1 MTTTTASDK
10 TFGRDV
16 LGASVP
22 VLVEF
27 SAAASPSNA
36 ALNELS
42 TDMATKLK
50 VVKVDVGCYPNLK
63 DEYGVRGL
71 PALVL
76 FKHGKPVARMV
87 GSRHSKTELEEWI
100 NGALILAL
108 ATRRTAAGRA
118 AAEFKLANGM
128 QIIVIPD
135 DRVPAVT
142 HLVWYKV
149 GSAHEPRDFQGL
161 ARFVGHLSFKSLNK
175 IANGDAARAITRL
188 GGNTNARFSRYASV
202 YWQRLASAGIET
214 TMRMET
220 ERMLGLHLNDE
231 EVATERQVLLELR
244 SSSVDL
250 HPDSRLVEKLEASL
264 YRTHTYNLPSAAMAQ
279 EINRLS
285 REDVLRFH
293 NLHYAPNNAI
303 LVVAGDVTPDTVLRL
318 AGETYGKIPANPDV
332 DLKVPGTVK
341 AAMRPIMARVEVEA
355 ETSATGR
362 LRRWYAVPVY
372 GEAPPGDTEA
382 LQVLAE
388 ILAGGIG
395 SKLYRNLVIGDKI
408 ATSVAGGYYCAV
420 PDRAELRLAL
430 IADGCDLSALEA
442 GVDQT
447 IEGIRRHG
455 VSQAELQLAKRSL
468 VANFILRSSDQFE
481 LAHRHALGAALLRTA
496 KDVEDWPAAISRVCA
511 ADVLRVARDYV
522 VSRRSVTGHLLPK
535 RDRHRRRA
543 GSATGQRSVV

>member
-27 SAAASPSNA
+27 SAADSPSNA

-175 IANGDAARAITRL
+175 IANGDHATGWEHERQIFPLRECILAAPRQCGHRNDDAHGGRAH
-188 GGNTNARFSRYASV
+188 A
-202 YWQRLASAGIET
+202 RLASQRRGGGDRAPSLVGASEL
-214 TMRMET
+214 
-220 ERMLGLHLNDE
+220 ER
-231 EVATERQVLLELR
+231 R
-244 SSSVDL
+244 SSS
-250 HPDSRLVEKLEASL
+250 
-264 YRTHTYNLPSAAMAQ
+264 
-279 EINRLS
+279 
-285 REDVLRFH
+285 
-293 NLHYAPNNAI
+293 
-303 LVVAGDVTPDTVLRL
+303 
-318 AGETYGKIPANPDV
+318 
-332 DLKVPGTVK
+332 
-341 AAMRPIMARVEVEA
+341 
-355 ETSATGR
+355 
-362 LRRWYAVPVY
+362 
-372 GEAPPGDTEA
+372 
-382 LQVLAE
+382 
-388 ILAGGIG
+388 
-395 SKLYRNLVIGDKI
+395 
-408 ATSVAGGYYCAV
+408 
-420 PDRAELRLAL
+420 
-430 IADGCDLSALEA
+430 
-442 GVDQT
+442 
-447 IEGIRRHG
+447 
-455 VSQAELQLAKRSL
+455 
-468 VANFILRSSDQFE
+468 
-481 LAHRHALGAALLRTA
+481 
-496 KDVEDWPAAISRVCA
+496 
-511 ADVLRVARDYV
+511 
-522 VSRRSVTGHLLPK
+522 
-535 RDRHRRRA
+535 
-543 GSATGQRSVV
+543 